1 MDIDIRFQRKPFADL
16 KFGALF
22 VGMIARR
29 SVVRAIKAYVE
40 TRSGDPNNYFVTVG
54 PFDVDLGKF
63 PVLHNSAALRDEPVL
78 ELTGG
83 YQFSPSLAPDD
94 IMKDLPSRET
104 AFGTLLLGGNQILMG
119 VAEIESG
126 GGWRLW
132 WLNVKTGEVL
142 PPPRYSDFTAIRRW
156 RLMEPTEHPTPTAI
170 FEFNAETATTRR
182 FSTHPD

>member
-1 MDIDIRFQRKPFADL
+1 MDIGRRFERKPFADL

-22 VGMIARR
+22 VGIIAGR
-29 SVVRAIKAYVE
+29 SVVRAIKAYVQ
-40 TRSGDPNNYFVTVG
+40 TRSGDQDDYFVTVG

-63 PVLHNSAALRDEPVL
+63 PGLHNSAALRDEPVL

-94 IMKDLPSRET
+94 IIKDLPSGEH
-104 AFGTLLLGGNQILMG
+104 AFGTLLLGDSQILMG

-126 GGWRLW
+126 GRSRLW

-142 PPPRYSDFTAIRRW
+142 PPPRRRDFTAIRRW
-156 RLMEPTEHPTPTAI
+156 RLMEPTEHPTPTPI
-170 FEFNAETATTRR
+170 FEFNAETGDT
-182 FSTHPD
+182 